1 METAVRR
8 TAMPTA
14 AGILDIVAGAFCIL
28 GFLGVII
35 VFFFIPTSMSFG
47 PGTTQEFGLRSF
59 PILTGIILAS
69 AALFMLVFSVLPIL
83 GGVYAIQRKKWGLA
97 LTGAI
102 VVTIANLLLGVPA
115 LILTALAK
123 DEFE

>member
-1 METAVRR
+1 MESTVKR
-8 TAMPTA
+8 TAMPTV
-14 AGILDIVAGAFCIL
+14 AGILEIVAGTFSILAFI
-28 GFLGVII
+28 GVMIA
-35 VFFFIPTSMSFG
+35 FFFIPASMTVSPG
-47 PGTTQEFGLRSF
+47 PAEEFGLWSF
-59 PILTGIILAS
+59 SILSGVVLALG
-69 AALFMLVFSVLPIL
+69 AVFALIFSVLPIL

-102 VVTIANLLLGVPA
+102 VVTIANLLLGIPA

>member
-1 METAVRR
+1 MEANVKR
-8 TAMPTA
+8 TAMPTV
-14 AGILDIVAGAFCIL
+14 AGILEIISGAISIL
-28 GFLGVII
+28 AFIGIMI
-35 VFFFIPTSMSFG
+35 AFFFIPASMTVSPG
-47 PGTTQEFGLRSF
+47 PAEEFGLWSF
-59 PILTGIILAS
+59 SILSGVFLAIG
-69 AALFMLVFSVLPIL
+69 AVVMLIFSVLPIL

-102 VVTIANLLLGVPA
+102 VVTIANLLLGIPA